1 MERVELAE
9 AAALAGAVAA
19 PLVLLARR
27 RLALFAGI
35 ALLAAAEA
43 GLAFA
48 LVPAQLEAATAS
60 AARIAAVLAGLT
72 GLGLLAALFAR
83 FPASVPAALLLAAPV
98 RIPLDVRGE
107 EAFLLVPLYA
117 VLASCALA
125 TGYRL
130 ARGDEL
136 RPLPLFL
143 ALPTGAF
150 VALAAI
156 SLVWSSDA
164 REGTIRLF
172 FFLFPSTV
180 LVAVLAQARVSDAVY
195 RSLAVVLLASTTAAA
210 AIGISQ
216 QWTHDLYF
224 ADDLQSANAYTTFF
238 RVTSFFGDPSV
249 YGRYIALGIVVLFV
263 LLWFE
268 RIRLALALPLLA
280 VLCAGLYFS
289 YSQSSFAAVAVA
301 VLVVTVLAG
310 DQQTR
315 VAVAVAAVAVALAG
329 VGVFAVTVQ
338 DESLRRAS
346 SGRSGLASTSG
357 TIFLDHPVV
366 GVGIGA
372 QPAESRRLEEERPRR
387 RASESHT
394 TPLTVAA
401 ELGVLGLAAYAAFL
415 LAAVRGAQLAL
426 RREPA
431 LGLSLVGVLTV
442 LFVHSLVYGGFF
454 EDPFVWFALGLTA
467 ACLASTPAPAGE
479 RARGRLSTTPAP
491 AP

>member
-9 AAALAGAVAA
+9 AAALVGAVAA
-19 PLVLLARR
+19 PLVLLARS
-27 RLALFAGI
+27 RLVFLAGI
-35 ALLAAAEA
+35 ALLAAAET

-48 LVPAQLEAATAS
+48 LVPDQIAAATAS
-60 AARIAAVLAGLT
+60 APRIGLVALGLAGL
-72 GLGLLAALFAR
+72 GVLAVLFAR

-98 RIPLDVRGE
+98 RLPLTIRGE

-117 VLASCALA
+117 VLASSALA
-125 TGYRL
+125 LAYRL

-143 ALPTGAF
+143 ALPTGGF

-156 SLVWSSDA
+156 SLLWSGDP

-172 FFLFPSTV
+172 FFLFPSAV
-180 LVAVLAQARVSDAVY
+180 LVAVLNQARLSEAVL
-195 RSLAVVLLASTTAAA
+195 RSLAVVLLASTTAVA

-216 QWTHDLYF
+216 QWTHDLIF

-238 RVTSFFGDPSV
+238 RVTSIFDDPSV
-249 YGRYIALGIVVLFV
+249 YGRYVALGIILLFV

-280 VLCAGLYFS
+280 VLCAGFYFS
-289 YSQSSFAAVAVA
+289 YSQSSFAALAVA
-301 VLVVTVLAG
+301 VLVVTLLAG
-310 DQQTR
+310 DRRAR
-315 VAVAVAAVAVALAG
+315 VVVGVAAIAVALAG
-329 VGVFAVTVQ
+329 VGIFAATVQ
-338 DESLRRAS
+338 DESLRRAT
-346 SGRSGLASTSG
+346 SGRSGLASTTG
-357 TIFLDHPVV
+357 TIFLDHPVA

-372 QPAESRRLEEERPRR
+372 QPAESRRLEEERPG
-387 RASESHT
+387 RASASHT

-401 ELGVLGLAAYAAFL
+401 ELGVLGLVAYFAFL
-415 LAAVRGAQLAL
+415 FGAARGALLAL
-426 RREPA
+426 RREPV

-442 LFVHSLVYGGFF
+442 LFVHSLAYGGFF
-454 EDPFVWFALGLTA
+454 EDPFVWFALGLAA
-467 ACLASTPAPAGE
+467 ACVASRPVPAGE
-479 RARGRLSTTPAP
+479 PARKRPSTTPAP

>member
-9 AAALAGAVAA
+9 AAALVGAVAA
-19 PLVLLARR
+19 PLVLLART
-27 RLALFAGI
+27 RLAFLAGI
-35 ALLAAAEA
+35 ALLAAAET

-48 LVPAQLEAATAS
+48 LVPDQIAAATAS
-60 AARIAAVLAGLT
+60 VPRIGLLALGLAGL
-72 GLGLLAALFAR
+72 GALAVLFTR
-83 FPASVPAALLLAAPV
+83 LPASVPAALLLAAPV
-98 RIPLDVRGE
+98 RLPLTIRGE

-117 VLASCALA
+117 VLASSALA
-125 TGYRL
+125 LAYRL

-136 RPLPLFL
+136 RPLPLFV
-143 ALPTGAF
+143 ALPTGGF

-156 SLVWSSDA
+156 SLLWSGDP

-180 LVAVLAQARVSDAVY
+180 LVAVLTQAQLSEIVL
-195 RSLAVVLLASTTAAA
+195 RSLAVVLLASTTAVA

-216 QWTHDLYF
+216 QWTHDLIF

-238 RVTSFFGDPSV
+238 RVTSIFDDPSV
-249 YGRYIALGIVVLFV
+249 YGRYVALGIIVLFV

-268 RIRLALALPLLA
+268 RIRLAFALPLLA

-289 YSQSSFAAVAVA
+289 YSQSSFAALAVA
-301 VLVVTVLAG
+301 VLVVTLLAG
-310 DQQTR
+310 DRRAR
-315 VAVAVAAVAVALAG
+315 VVVGVAAVAVALAG
-329 VGVFAVTVQ
+329 VGIFAATVQ
-338 DESLRRAS
+338 DESLRRAT
-346 SGRSGLASTSG
+346 SGRSGLASTTG

-372 QPAESRRLEEERPRR
+372 QPAESRRLEEERPG
-387 RASESHT
+387 RASASHT

-415 LAAVRGAQLAL
+415 FAAARGALLAL
-426 RREPA
+426 RREPV

-442 LFVHSLVYGGFF
+442 LFVHSLAYGGFF
-454 EDPFVWFALGLTA
+454 EDPFVWFALGLAA
-467 ACLASTPAPAGE
+467 ACVASRPVPAGE
-479 RARGRLSTTPAP
+479 PARKRPSTTPAP

>member
-19 PLVLLARR
+19 PLVLLARS

-48 LVPAQLEAATAS
+48 LVPDQIAAATAS
-60 AARIAAVLAGLT
+60 AARIAAVVVGLAGL
-72 GLGLLAALFAR
+72 GVLAALFAR

-98 RIPLDVRGE
+98 RIPLTVRGE
-107 EAFLLVPLYA
+107 EALLLVPLYA
-117 VLASCALA
+117 VLASGALA
-125 TGYRL
+125 LAYRL
-130 ARGDEL
+130 ARGDEF
-136 RPLPLFL
+136 RPLPLLL
-143 ALPTGAF
+143 AAPTGAF
-150 VALAAI
+150 VALAAT
-156 SLVWSSDA
+156 SLLWSGDP

-172 FFLFPSTV
+172 FFLFPCTV
-180 LVAVLAQARVSDAVY
+180 LVALLAQARLSDAVY
-195 RSLAVVLLASTTAAA
+195 RSLAVVLLASTAAVA

-216 QWTHDLYF
+216 QWSHDLIF
-224 ADDLQSANAYTTFF
+224 AEDLQSANAYTTFF
-238 RVTSFFGDPSV
+238 RVTSIFNDPSV
-249 YGRYIALGIVVLFV
+249 YGRYVALGIVVLFV

-289 YSQSSFAAVAVA
+289 YSQSSLAALAAAV
-301 VLVVTVLAG
+301 LGVTLLAG
-310 DQQTR
+310 DRRTR
-315 VAVAVAAVAVALAG
+315 VVVGVAAVVVALAG
-329 VGVFAVTVQ
+329 FGIFAGTVQ
-338 DESLRRAS
+338 DESVRRAT
-346 SGRSGLASTSG
+346 SGRSGLASTTG

-372 QPAESRRLEEERPRR
+372 QPAESRRLEEERPSTQ
-387 RASESHT
+387 ASASHT

-415 LAAVRGAQLAL
+415 VATARGVALVL

-431 LGLSLVGVLTV
+431 LGFSLVGVLTV
-442 LFVHSLVYGGFF
+442 LFVHSLAYGGFF
-454 EDPFVWFALGLTA
+454 EDPFVWFAVGLTA
-467 ACLASTPAPAGE
+467 GCLASTPVPAGE
-479 RARGRLSTTPAP
+479 RARGSLSTTPAP